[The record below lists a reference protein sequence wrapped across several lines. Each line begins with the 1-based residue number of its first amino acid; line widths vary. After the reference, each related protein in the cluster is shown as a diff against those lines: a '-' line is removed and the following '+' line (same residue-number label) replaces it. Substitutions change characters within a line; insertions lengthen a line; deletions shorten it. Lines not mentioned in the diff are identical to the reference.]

1 MVGHSSL
8 FSQLLSVVNRH
19 QFERRVRENGAE
31 KGAKG
36 FSCWSQF
43 VAMMFCQ
50 LAQAK
55 SLREISDGLA
65 CCEGKLK
72 HLGLEEG
79 PKRSTLSYAN
89 ARRPWQLFES
99 LFYDQLALAQ
109 SLAPKKK
116 LRFKNKL
123 LSLDATIIDLCLSM
137 FNWATFRQTKGAVKL
152 HLLLD
157 HDGYLPVYAHL
168 SEGNVHEL
176 RVAKS
181 LHFPKGSVVVMDR
194 AYVDYRQFARWT
206 KAGIFFVTRLK
217 ENANYWDFED
227 RPVPKNSNVLKDQL
241 IRLNPITA
249 GAPCREDL
257 RLVTVWDERNQCEVR
272 LLTNQM
278 HFGASTI
285 AAIYRERW
293 QIELFF
299 KALKQNL
306 KIKTF
311 VGTSANAV
319 RIQIWTALIAILLLK
334 ILQFKSTFGWALSNL
349 VALLRWNLFTYRNLW
364 EWINRPYDTPP
375 ESALSQGELFELD
388 SMPGHQT

>member
-8 FSQLLSVVNRH
+8 FSQLLCVVNRH
-19 QFERRVRENGAE
+19 QFERRVRESGAE

-65 CCEGKLK
+65 CCEGKLN
-72 HLGLEEG
+72 HLGLEAG

-123 LSLDATIIDLCLSM
+123 LSLDATVIDLCLSM

-168 SEGNVHEL
+168 TEGNVHEL

-388 SMPGHQT
+388 SMPRHQI

>member
-227 RPVPKNSNVLKDQL
+227 WPLPKNSNVLKDQL

-249 GAPCREDL
+249 GAPCQEDL